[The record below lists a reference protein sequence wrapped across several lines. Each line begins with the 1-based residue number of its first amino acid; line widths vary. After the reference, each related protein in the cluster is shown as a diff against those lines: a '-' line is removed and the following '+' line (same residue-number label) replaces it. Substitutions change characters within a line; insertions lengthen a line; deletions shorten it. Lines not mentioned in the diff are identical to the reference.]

1 MLLVETVPIRQ
12 LIVRQNKY
20 FRGKEIDKSGS
31 LTIKTPSLFLT
42 RGSAVIEL
50 MNMYR
55 QFYGDDAKIQKVQ
68 TQLNYEA
75 NVLSKAV
82 SLMLA
87 VEKYNVLPREVNIAP
102 MTMFMDL
109 VNFLA
114 DGTLPD
120 RPNNPL
126 FGAEYRKMIEVLGKD
141 IFDNRDKIERGE
153 YAIGMNAIVLNE
165 IGRSSNTLDRN
176 NVQPIIIYET
186 IIYQTRAGDAMKE
199 WLNTDAAKKQAEPG
213 TRNNPVIKNP

>member
-1 MLLVETVPIRQ
+1 
-12 LIVRQNKY
+12 
-20 FRGKEIDKSGS
+20 
-31 LTIKTPSLFLT
+31 
-42 RGSAVIEL
+42 
-50 MNMYR
+50 MYR